1 MATPDSAAWQDAMTA
16 RDEVSTGARLVEA
29 LDRLTGAASEVAAA
43 AVVSLDG
50 LTMASALPHDVDE
63 DHVGAMSA
71 ALLSLGEQAASGLG
85 RGQLREL
92 VVDTDAGLVLCLRAG
107 DHAVLL
113 AVTAEGAKLGLVRH
127 ELRLTA
133 SEVATALD
141 AADDAPA
148 AFSKTPPAGRTLSL
162 TDDVAPSVAADAG
175 PEAPPTVVPGPPAN
189 GESHAPPPAPGV
201 SPVAHPQADASDA
214 VGDDGD
220 DADDPGDH
228 DEPAVADRFEEFVAI
243 ADEAETRW
251 RERSRGFAHDDADA
265 VDSRPPWAVRRAE
278 EG

>member
-1 MATPDSAAWQDAMTA
+1 MATPDSAAWQDAMTP
-16 RDEVSTGARLVEA
+16 RDDVSTGARLVEA

-107 DHAVLL
+107 DHAVLI

-133 SEVATALD
+133 GEVARALD
-141 AADDAPA
+141 GADDTPA
-148 AFSKTPPAGRTLSL
+148 TFSTAQPAGRTLSL
-162 TDDVAPSVAADAG
+162 TDDVAPDVGPDVA
-175 PEAPPTVVPGPPAN
+175 PTVATGSPAN
-189 GESHAPPPAPGV
+189 GEGHAGPPTPGV
-201 SPVAHPQADASDA
+201 SPVAHPQADASSA
-214 VGDDGD
+214 LRDDTHDD
-220 DADDPGDH
+220 DAPVG
-228 DEPAVADRFEEFVAI
+228 ADGFEEFAAI
-243 ADEAETRW
+243 ADESETRW
-251 RERSRGFAHDDADA
+251 RERSRDFAHDDVDA
-265 VDSRPPWAVRRAE
+265 VDGRPPWAVRRAE